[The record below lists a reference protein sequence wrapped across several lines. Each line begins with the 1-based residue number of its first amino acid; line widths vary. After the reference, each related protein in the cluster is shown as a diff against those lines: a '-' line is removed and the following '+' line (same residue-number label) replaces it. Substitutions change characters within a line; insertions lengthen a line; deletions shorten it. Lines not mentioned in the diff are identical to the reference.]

1 MKKTLTHY
9 LKTYWGFVSTS
20 TTMAMSFR
28 ASFLLLIIMDLTFY
42 FSAISSI
49 EIIYNHVA
57 VIGPWK
63 REQLLFFITF
73 MLAIDHLHMTF
84 LSESFWEL
92 SLQLRTGQLDF
103 VLLRPIHS
111 LFGVFFRYFR
121 PSSLLNI
128 FVIWG
133 ALIYYGRQIPLQ
145 WWQWPLLPILILLG
159 FCLLAVIEILI
170 STLMFWTQEG
180 LGINFL
186 RMQMQNLS
194 RWPDFIYGGLSRK
207 VLTVAIP
214 LLLIGSP
221 AVHFLY
227 DPTTWP
233 WLLVVMLAIAIL
245 FALLL
250 WVWNLALKNYESASS

>member
-1 MKKTLTHY
+1 
-9 LKTYWGFVSTS
+9 
-20 TTMAMSFR
+20 MAMSFR
-28 ASFLLLIIMDLTFY
+28 ASFILLILMDLTFY
-42 FSAISSI
+42 FSAIASV

-57 VIGPWK
+57 NIGPWN

-103 VLLRPIHS
+103 ALLRPIHS
-111 LFGVFFRYFR
+111 LFTVFFRYFR

-133 ALIYYGRQIPLQ
+133 ALIYYGRQVPLL
-145 WWQWPLLPILILLG
+145 WWQWPLLPVLILLG
-159 FCLLAVIEILI
+159 FAILGLIEILI

-186 RMQMQNLS
+186 RMQMQQLS
-194 RWPDFIYGGLSRK
+194 RWPDFIYATLARR
-207 VLTVAIP
+207 VLTLAIP
-214 LLLIGSP
+214 LLMIGSP
-221 AVHFLY
+221 AVHYLY
-227 DPTTWP
+227 DPKQWP
-233 WLLVVMLAIAIL
+233 MLLSVPLAIVIL
-245 FALLL
+245 FKLLL
-250 WVWNLALKNYESASS
+250 WVWDKALKNYESASS